1 MGSLSSKECICA
13 TRTDIVCLL
22 TTAMH
27 SFSVQSLRNFEK
39 TSLSFLNYT
48 EKQFTLYSYDF
59 YMFSSSMNHLVQ
71 KRRGSKYVL
80 RAMLYTA
87 ISTSQN
93 RPKTLLGSR
102 RLSEGSTLL
111 GYLYRN
117 LNFHKQIH
125 SLS

>member
-1 MGSLSSKECICA
+1 
-13 TRTDIVCLL
+13 
-22 TTAMH
+22 
-27 SFSVQSLRNFEK
+27 
-39 TSLSFLNYT
+39 
-48 EKQFTLYSYDF
+48 
-59 YMFSSSMNHLVQ
+59 MFSSSMNHLVQ
-71 KRRGSKYVL
+71 KRRDIKYVL

-93 RPKTLLGSR
+93 PLGSR

-117 LNFHKQIH
+117 LNLHKQIH